1 MGKEKKES
9 MNESALGSTFEIS
22 LRILLM
28 LNELSNSTLDEQQ
41 IGAIDFISV
50 YAADFGLLDE
60 NLHGYSNYRFSEYPA
75 RKHMVVSALKDL
87 VLDGYAHLHPTSTG
101 YRYSIT
107 EAGKTICGNLTSN
120 YAEEYI
126 IAVQSVINR
135 FDNANAESMLRE
147 INRVTIQS
155 LKEVGHE

>member
-1 MGKEKKES
+1 
-9 MNESALGSTFEIS
+9 MNGSALGSTFEIS

-28 LNELSNSTLDEQQ
+28 LNELPNSILDEQQ

-75 RKHMVVSALKDL
+75 RKRMVASALKEL
-87 VLDGYAHLHPTSTG
+87 VLDGYVHLHPTSTG

-107 EAGKTICGNLTSN
+107 EAGKSVCGNLMSN

-126 IAVQSVINR
+126 IAVQAVIDR
-135 FDNANAESMLRE
+135 FDNANAEAMLRE
-147 INRVTIQS
+147 INSVTIQS